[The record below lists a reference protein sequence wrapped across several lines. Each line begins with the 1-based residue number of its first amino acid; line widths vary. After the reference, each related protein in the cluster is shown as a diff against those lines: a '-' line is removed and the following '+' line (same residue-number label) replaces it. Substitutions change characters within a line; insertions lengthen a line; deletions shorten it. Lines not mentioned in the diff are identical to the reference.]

1 MVLTAT
7 LLMTPFLLFQTYSVR
22 REPYHSKFKW
32 SGSVLITLAFAG
44 IALLTATIVGVVLL
58 RKHTSRSP
66 LSQGFVEVDQ
76 TASPEERHVASMQI
90 NGYENPTFKYF
101 EAHSA

>member
-1 MVLTAT
+1 M
-7 LLMTPFLLFQTYSVR
+7 
-22 REPYHSKFKW
+22 
-32 SGSVLITLAFAG
+32 AFAG

-58 RKHTSRSP
+58 KKHTARSP

-76 TASPEERHVASMQI
+76 AASPEERHVASMQA

-101 EAHSA
+101 EAQHA

>member
-1 MVLTAT
+1 MYTVY
-7 LLMTPFLLFQTYSVR
+7 FQTYSVR
-22 REPYHSKFKW
+22 REPYHGHFKW
-32 SGSVLITLAFAG
+32 NGSIYITLAFAG
-44 IALLTATIVGVVLL
+44 IALLTATIVGIVLL
-58 RKHTSRSP
+58 RKHGQRSP

-101 EAHSA
+101 ENQVVA